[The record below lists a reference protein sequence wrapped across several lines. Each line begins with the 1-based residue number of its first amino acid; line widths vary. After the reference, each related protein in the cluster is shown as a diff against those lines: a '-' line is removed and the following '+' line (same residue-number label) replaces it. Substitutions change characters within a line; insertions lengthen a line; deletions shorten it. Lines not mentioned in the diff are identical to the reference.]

1 MITRRMNKTKI
12 APVDVQPPYPTPPTT
27 SLIENPPLWLEYSDH
42 GNVLNEERL
51 SDDNQQNEQ
60 YQNRASRCPAAVS
73 TYNSTHVKPLLR
85 FEVQFTICSSASPDR
100 ALGKIGLIPMRLFN
114 I

>member
-27 SLIENPPLWLEYSDH
+27 SLIDNPPFILEYSDH

-51 SDDNQQNEQ
+51 SDDN
-60 YQNRASRCPAAVS
+60 
-73 TYNSTHVKPLLR
+73 
-85 FEVQFTICSSASPDR
+85 
-100 ALGKIGLIPMRLFN
+100 
-114 I
+114 